1 MHQLR
6 LSIILFSLLS
16 GHLLSAQTLG
26 LQWAKLV
33 STPFNPSVY
42 PQDNAV
48 DSDGNY
54 YVASQYQQQI
64 DLDPSAAVQMI
75 YPVSGL
81 DIYIAKYDSSGNYVW
96 SFVIAGDQ
104 EDRIGSMELID
115 NKLYISGN
123 TASSNLDLDPGPDST
138 SINGENIFYAVY
150 DLNSTLLNYGVMS
163 SNGTTNC
170 NCSANDIQQ
179 DADKNIYIFGEAN
192 ISVDFNPS
200 NSDSI
205 FLPDWGAYLAKY
217 DSTGNLI
224 WLRSFPNSSGA
235 GNINASSFT
244 ITPQNKLLLAGTYT
258 YTILFDSGIVVPYT
272 TNATIWYAEYDTAN
286 NYLWHKILPRTGIH
300 SDYLLQAETDQ
311 SGYIYLRGVSGDGTD
326 VDPGNDSSIIAS
338 TSVIFISKYT
348 PNGDYIWHGYF
359 DEAYNYNY
367 IMRNG
372 DMQVL
377 DNGDFFIA
385 NPISSSID
393 IDLSPNTH
401 FPTLDTTTSYFIA
414 KYNAFGQLQNY
425 GVIEGL
431 GFSTISNI
439 EINETTKSIH
449 TTSVMTTM
457 GNIDIDP
464 GPSISYISGTG
475 ITHAKYLYENNT
487 ISGIVYADLNNN
499 TSFDAGDAL
508 IPNFLLTT
516 SPLNT
521 QYATNNN
528 GYYESYAAS
537 GNYTVFPLSTIP
549 YYSLITDSCTATFI
563 NPNNEID
570 SLNNFILQPLGTV
583 NDLSISITTLSIPR
597 PGFDNI
603 YRVTYTNKG
612 NTTLNGDVTL
622 NIDVNQTYISS
633 SVIPD
638 NITAT
643 ELTWNFSS
651 LNPFEQINIDV
662 TFNTL
667 ASANIG
673 TFANTSVTVNP
684 VLNDTMPANNSDTIH
699 QVILGSYDPNYKEVS
714 DSILFTNQA
723 LHEITYTVHFQNTG
737 TYPATTVIV
746 TDTLS
751 SFLNLNTLEV
761 ISSSHNNTLSIHPQN
776 VIQFT
781 FNNIQLADS
790 FSNEPASHGYIKFKA
805 HTNNN
810 LLPGDIIENTAAIYF
825 DYNEAIITNTVS
837 TLITTPTSLSSI
849 EQVNEVL
856 LYPNPAT
863 SELIVKLN
871 GDNRN
876 SNFKIVDTFGRII
889 LRGTLDSNSHR
900 ININSITSGL
910 YNMIILNPERTIS
923 KSFIKF

>member
-6 LSIILFSLLS
+6 LSIILLSLLS
-16 GHLLSAQTLG
+16 GHLISAQTLG

-48 DSDGNY
+48 DADGNY

-64 DLDPSAAVQMI
+64 DLDPSAGVQMI

-104 EDRIGSMELID
+104 EDRIGSMELFD

-123 TASSNLDLDPGPDST
+123 TSSSNLDIDPGPDST

-150 DLNSTLLNYGVMS
+150 DLNSSLISYSVLA
-163 SNGTTNC
+163 SNGSTNC
-170 NCSANDIQQ
+170 NCSANAIQM
-179 DADKNIYIFGEAN
+179 DSDKNIYIFGEAN

-205 FLPDWGAYLAKY
+205 FLPAWGGYLAKY
-217 DSTGNLI
+217 DSSGNLV
-224 WLRSFPNSSGA
+224 WLRGLPNSVGA

-244 ITPQNKLLLAGTYT
+244 ITPQNTLLVAGTYT
-258 YTILFDSGIVVPYT
+258 YDILIDTGIIVPNT

-286 NYLWHKILPRTGIH
+286 NYLWHKILNRTGIH

-359 DEAYNYNY
+359 DQAYNYNY
-367 IMRNG
+367 LMRNG

-377 DNGDFFIA
+377 DNGDFLIA
-385 NPISSSID
+385 NPIASSID
-393 IDLSPNTH
+393 IDLSTNTH
-401 FPTLDTTTSYFIA
+401 IPTLDTTTSYFIA
-414 KYNAFGQLQNY
+414 KYNAFGQLLNY

-431 GFSTISNI
+431 GNSIISNI

-449 TTSVMTTM
+449 TTSVMTIM
-457 GNIDIDP
+457 GNIDMDP
-464 GPSISYISGTG
+464 GPAISYISGTG
-475 ITHAKYLYENNT
+475 ITHTKYLYENNT
-487 ISGIVYADLNNN
+487 ISGIVYADINNN
-499 TSFDAGDAL
+499 TTFDTGDAL

-528 GYYESYAAS
+528 GYYESYVAS

-570 SLNNFILQPLGTV
+570 SSNNFILQPVGTV
-583 NDLSISITTLSIPR
+583 NDLNITITTLSIPR

-603 YRVTYTNKG
+603 YRVTYSNKG
-612 NTTLNGDVTL
+612 NTTLNGDVKL
-622 NIDVNQTYISS
+622 NIDVNQTYVSSS
-633 SVIPD
+633 SVPN
-638 NITAT
+638 NITT
-643 ELTWNFSS
+643 TDLTWNFNN
-651 LNPFEQINIDV
+651 LNPFEQRNIDV

-667 ASANIG
+667 ISATIG
-673 TFANTSVTVNP
+673 TKAILSVTVNP
-684 VLNDTMPANNSDTIH
+684 VLNDTTPANNSDTLN

-714 DSILFTNQA
+714 DSILYTNQTP
-723 LHEITYTVHFQNTG
+723 HEITYTVHFQNTG

-751 SFLNLNTLEV
+751 SFFNLNTLEV
-761 ISSSHNNTLSIHPQN
+761 ISSSHNNTLTIHPQN

-781 FNNIQLADS
+781 FSNIQLADS
-790 FSNEPASHGYIKFKA
+790 FSNEAASHGYIKFKVRA
-805 HTNNN
+805 NTN
-810 LLPGDIIENTAAIYF
+810 LLPGDVIENTAAIYF
-825 DYNEAIITNTVS
+825 DFNEPVITNTVS
-837 TLITTPTSLSSI
+837 SLIATPASI
-849 EQVNEVL
+849 SGIDFNNDIL

-863 SELIVKLN
+863 SELLVKLN
-871 GDNRN
+871 SDHRN
-876 SNFKIVDTFGRII
+876 MHYKMVDAYGRTV
-889 LRGTLDSNSHR
+889 LHGTLDSNSNR
-900 ININSITSGL
+900 ININSINSGVYYL
-910 YNMIILNPERTIS
+910 MILNSERTIS